1 MLTELHIRNF
11 AIIENLDL
19 ALDSGLTVF
28 TGETGAGKSIIL
40 DAVEILLGGRAG
52 SVLVRAGAPRAIIEG
67 VFRLDE
73 RTRPAL
79 SAILEREDLLDDP
92 DYLTLGREIRPN
104 GRSVARLNGR
114 TVSAGMLREVGAH
127 LVDLHGQS
135 EHLSLLRPR
144 EYIHLL
150 DRYAGSG
157 PLLQAYRQTYRQL
170 QQVRRE
176 YARLQREAEDAA
188 RRADLLAY
196 QVNEIEA
203 AALQPGEEETL
214 KAERSRLANAERLT
228 TLAQEAL
235 QALDEGSA
243 TAPAATDL
251 TGEAVHALGQLVHLD
266 PQQTPLAESLN
277 AALETLSESAR
288 ALRAYLE
295 TLEFDPARLD
305 EIEER
310 LDLIHSL
317 RRKYGATIAEVL
329 EYAAK
334 ARRQLESITHAG
346 ERLQELREQETRLE
360 QTLAERALALS
371 EKRHRAAERLSG
383 AVQEQLNDLR
393 MEGAGFRVHFE
404 TRPEA
409 EGLPLPTGERVAFGP
424 EGHET
429 VSFLIAPNPGEG
441 FKPLVK
447 IASGGETARL
457 MLALKHVLAQ
467 ADPVPTL
474 IFDEIDQG
482 IGGRVG
488 AVVGRKMRRLAE
500 SHQVLCIT
508 HLPQLAAYGRQHFR
522 VEKRVRGERTTA
534 RLTALQPEDRI
545 RELAQMLGDPG
556 PAGLAAARRMLE
568 RAAVL
573 PQPRE

>member
-19 ALDSGLTVF
+19 NLDSGFTVF

-40 DAVEILLGGRAG
+40 DAVETLLGARAD
-52 SVLVRAGAPRAIIEG
+52 STLVRADAPRAVIEG
-67 VFRLDE
+67 VFRMDE
-73 RTRPAL
+73 SIRPAL
-79 SAILEREDLLDDP
+79 HAILEREDLLDDP
-92 DYLTLGREIRPN
+92 EYLTLGREIRPN

-114 TVSAGMLREVGAH
+114 TVSAGMLREVGVY

-144 EYIHLL
+144 EHIHLL
-150 DRYAGSG
+150 DRFAGSE
-157 PLLQAYRQTYRQL
+157 PLLQAYRETYRRL
-170 QQVRRE
+170 QKVRRE
-176 YARLQREAEDAA
+176 YAQLRQEAEDAA

-203 AALQPGEEETL
+203 AALQPDEEETL

-228 TLAQEAL
+228 ALVQEAL

-251 TGEAVHALGQLVHLD
+251 TGEAVHALQQAARLD
-266 PQQTPLAESLN
+266 PQQTPLAEGVS
-277 AALETLSESAR
+277 AALESLGESAR

-295 TLEFDPARLD
+295 TLEFDPGRLD

-310 LDLIHSL
+310 LDLIHTL
-317 RRKYGATIAEVL
+317 KRKYGGSIAAVL
-329 EYAAK
+329 AYAEK
-334 ARRQLESITHAG
+334 ARRQLENVTRAE
-346 ERLQELREQETRLE
+346 ERLTALREEETRLE
-360 QTLAERALALS
+360 KTLAEKALALS
-371 EKRHRAAERLSG
+371 AHRHRAAERLSA

-393 MEGAGFRVHFE
+393 MEGAGFRVHFA
-404 TRPEA
+404 TRSEA
-409 EGLPLPTGERVAFGP
+409 SGLPLPDGSRVAFGP

-457 MLALKHVLAQ
+457 MLALKNVLTQ

-500 SHQVLCIT
+500 NHQVLCIT
-508 HLPQLAAYGRQHFR
+508 HLPQLAAYGRRHFR
-522 VEKRVRGERTTA
+522 VEKRVRGARTGVQLTPLEGEA
-534 RLTALQPEDRI
+534 RLQ
-545 RELAQMLGDPG
+545 ELAHMLGDSG
-556 PAGLAAARRMLE
+556 PAGLAAARQMMK
-568 RAAVL
+568 RADAS
-573 PQPRE
+573 QPRE